1 VATPIVP
8 PSPGGDNHVLT
19 MILIGALTLAGLF
32 SAVVIE
38 HQIHALTAAVADHE
52 RRLGRIEARSR
63 ACPSRRGP

>member
-1 VATPIVP
+1 
-8 PSPGGDNHVLT
+8 

-32 SAVVIE
+32 SAAVIE